1 MRLSGPLRSDCNQVR
16 RHAFPLSTILRWPVW
31 VHGVRSREITQARST
46 DFLKCPS
53 RLNPNIDVNTSGTAR
68 LWPSPE
74 SEFGKERVDLES
86 YLADVLRGPQFHQ
99 QRVLRLIVVMLE
111 NRSFDNMCGWLYGG
125 DRGTP
130 KAFLPSGNNDP
141 YEGLNNKLF
150 NPVDPAYFDGKQ
162 VELYPVF
169 PHADA
174 TDMPNPDPL
183 K

>member
-31 VHGVRSREITQARST
+31 VHGVRSREITQARSA

-74 SEFGKERVDLES
+74 SEFGKERVDLGS

-99 QRVLRLIVVMLE
+99 QRVLRLPPLSPRCYSLSTPQWDAERKVEALP
-111 NRSFDNMCGWLYGG
+111 
-125 DRGTP
+125 DRQ
-130 KAFLPSGNNDP
+130 ANSGKC
-141 YEGLNNKLF
+141 L
-150 NPVDPAYFDGKQ
+150 
-162 VELYPVF
+162 VF
-169 PHADA
+169 PEIGVHARFRSA
-174 TDMPNPDPL
+174 
-183 K
+183 